1 MNPLNFLIGL
11 IILGA
16 FISCEKTLPKEPPPT
31 TIITYYRLQI
41 NDNDGKF
48 IHSQIVTGKEVQ
60 SFNGN
65 PVSDDGH
72 HECEEHPE
80 HCPIVPI
87 ILEYFNISIGEK
99 VILSWKMA
107 AQDNVKD
114 FEIQS
119 SKDGITFKTIA
130 IVFPNYLGEYLIKL

>member
-1 MNPLNFLIGL
+1 MNSFSILLGL
-11 IILGA
+11 IILIA
-16 FISCEKTLPKEPPPT
+16 FVACEKTGKQPT
-31 TIITYYRLQI
+31 QQVTTTYYRLLI

-48 IHSQIVTGKEVQ
+48 IHSPIVTGKELT

-65 PVSDDGH
+65 PVTDDGH

-99 VILSWKMA
+99 VTLSWKMA
-107 AQDNVKD
+107 AQDNIKD
-114 FEIQS
+114 FEIQYS
-119 SKDGITFKTIA
+119 NDGVLFKTIA
-130 IVFPNYLGEYLIKL
+130 LVLPNDTGEYLIKL